1 MSSIWLYR
9 YQSIYIIS
17 FCQSIYW
24 YLSIY
29 VYICIYQSTYLSI
42 YQFIYEYVSVPGSLV
57 LGCSCFPKKNPYI
70 SVSGL
75 DLGSKSFAFALCSK
89 TNWRELSQGC
99 FLHFQATTSI
109 RNLQSEWRIS
119 AGHPADIREVTG
131 GIGKL
136 RKSYNNCIDF
146 KQSKI
151 IIINYYYLLWYQKST
166 GCLIF

>member
-57 LGCSCFPKKNPYI
+57 LGCSCFPKKKPYLLHFP
-70 SVSGL
+70 SMH
-75 DLGSKSFAFALCSK
+75 
-89 TNWRELSQGC
+89 ELS
-99 FLHFQATTSI
+99 FQATPSI
-109 RNLQSEWRIS
+109 RNLQSGWRIS
-119 AGHPADIREVTG
+119 AGHPTDIREVTG

-136 RKSYNNCIDF
+136 RKSYNNFIDF
-146 KQSKI
+146 KQLKI
-151 IIINYYYLLWYQKST
+151 IIINSYYLLWY
-166 GCLIF
+166 